1 MNKKTKTFPLP
12 LSSVMGRSSFE
23 KPGHSGT
30 GSRFDGIKTALQDR
44 QRKRTAS
51 GQVAKPM
58 RWPETGL
65 GRQAASGSLRSMVE
79 RLSRA
84 GIKDIAVLDAIGQ
97 IPRHLFVEPGLSG
110 QAYEDVALPIG
121 AHQTISKPS
130 TVAKMLEALCTG
142 MTRSRMKKILEIGTG
157 CGYQAAILAKI
168 AEEVYSVERIKS
180 LHELARRNLRPL
192 RIANLR
198 LHYGDG
204 MLGLQQVAPFDGII
218 VAAAGIRVPD
228 ALLEQLAVGGRL
240 VAPVGGERQTL
251 QLVERV
257 SESRWESTVLDD
269 CHFVPLR
276 QGTV

>member
-1 MNKKTKTFPLP
+1 
-12 LSSVMGRSSFE
+12 MGRSSFE
-23 KPGHSGT
+23 KPAYSGI
-30 GSRFDGIKTALQDR
+30 GSKVDGIKTTLQNR
-44 QRKRTAS
+44 QQKPTAS
-51 GQVAKPM
+51 KHVAKPA

-65 GRQAASGSLRSMVE
+65 DWQAASGPLRSMVG
-79 RLSRA
+79 RLARA
-84 GIKDIAVLDAIGQ
+84 GIKDIVVLDAIGQ

-110 QAYEDVALPIG
+110 QAYEDIALPIG

-130 TVAKMLEALCTG
+130 TVARMLEALRTG

-157 CGYQAAILAKI
+157 SGYQAAVLAKI

-204 MLGLQQVAPFDGII
+204 MLGLQQVAPFDGIV